1 MNLARMSAC
10 VAARHCAARWSYP
23 ALARWSARPVIHG
36 RPCPSLAVRAS
47 SSLGAQDGTPSE
59 PVKPKKPG
67 AKARLDELALLEYP
81 EYSRNVVQ
89 SWIAQGKVLVNG
101 QPVTKAGTKLRPDV
115 KILITAET
123 PKYVCRGGLKLEKA
137 LDEFEI
143 DPNNLVALDSGLSTG
158 GFTDCLLQRG
168 ATRVY
173 GVDVG
178 YGQVHEQIRTDPRV
192 TVMERTNLRYLQPLP
207 EPVDLACLDLSF
219 ISVLKVL
226 PAVAA
231 ATRPGGRLVVL
242 IKPQFEA
249 KRSQIG
255 SKGVVRDP
263 KVHEEVIA
271 RVIDGA
277 GTMGWEY
284 VRHTV
289 SPIKGAKEGNTE
301 FLALFNRTGEEMP
314 WPEPAPEKEKPAE
327 S

>member
-143 DPNNLVALDSGLSTG
+143 DPNNLIALDSGLSTG

-207 EPVDLACLDLSF
+207 ESVDLACLDLSF

-314 WPEPAPEKEKPAE
+314 WPQPAPEKENPAE

>member
-10 VAARHCAARWSYP
+10 AAVQHWAARWSPP
-23 ALARWSARPVIHG
+23 ALARWSARPVIHL
-36 RPCPSLAVRAS
+36 PSPSLSVRAS
-47 SSLGAQDGTPSE
+47 SSVVAQDGASE
-59 PVKPKKPG
+59 PTKKPG
-67 AKARLDELALLEYP
+67 AKARLDELTIAEYP

-115 KILITAET
+115 KIVITAEQ

-143 DPNNLVALDSGLSTG
+143 DPDGLVALDSGLSTG

-168 ATRVY
+168 AHRVY

-178 YGQVHEQIRTDPRV
+178 YGQVHERIRTDPRV
-192 TVMERTNLRYLQPLP
+192 VVMERTNLRYLRPLP
-207 EPVDLACLDLSF
+207 KLCDLAVLDLSF

-242 IKPQFEA
+242 VKPQFEA
-249 KRSQIG
+249 RRAQIG
-255 SKGVVRDP
+255 AKGVVRDA

-271 RVIDGA
+271 KVIEGA

-301 FLALFNRTGEEMP
+301 FLALFHRTDEAMP
-314 WPEPAPEKEKPAE
+314 WPEPPPEKATTDT
-327 S
+327 

>member
-1 MNLARMSAC
+1 
-10 VAARHCAARWSYP
+10 
-23 ALARWSARPVIHG
+23 
-36 RPCPSLAVRAS
+36 
-47 SSLGAQDGTPSE
+47 
-59 PVKPKKPG
+59 
-67 AKARLDELALLEYP
+67 
-81 EYSRNVVQ
+81 
-89 SWIAQGKVLVNG
+89 
-101 QPVTKAGTKLRPDV
+101 
-115 KILITAET
+115 
-123 PKYVCRGGLKLEKA
+123 
-137 LDEFEI
+137 
-143 DPNNLVALDSGLSTG
+143 
-158 GFTDCLLQRG
+158 
-168 ATRVY
+168 
-173 GVDVG
+173 VDVG

-314 WPEPAPEKEKPAE
+314 WPQPAPEKEKPAE